1 MNKAACLLVVALAG
15 CASTPTSNFDKI
27 DAQTAQALQG
37 VGMLSVEVM
46 PGKEFAHYSNAEQ
59 AMLASGIMFG
69 AIGGAIGA
77 ASANA
82 SANRRG
88 GALMAAAGMTDPSL
102 AVADKLRLRL
112 PAERMTTHDANI
124 RLSLTTN
131 HWVMQ
136 QGNVGYFVGMQV
148 IDAPSSRVMTKGECK
163 YFRKAQEI
171 GSTNE
176 ALLADSAAGLKQ
188 EYDRAAEHCADFF
201 ARTLFAVIGQE
212 AKTAANMPSD
222 L

>member
-1 MNKAACLLVVALAG
+1 MHKVSWLLVMALAG
-15 CASTPTSNFDKI
+15 CASTPTSKFDKL
-27 DAQTAQALQG
+27 DASTLQALQG
-37 VGMLSVEVM
+37 TGMLGIEVM
-46 PGKEFAHYSNAEQ
+46 PGKAFAHYTNAEQ
-59 AMLASGIMFG
+59 AMLTSGIMFG

-88 GALMAAAGMTDPSL
+88 GELMTSAGMMDPSQ
-102 AVADKLRLRL
+102 AVADKLRRRL
-112 PAERMTTHDANI
+112 PAARMTTHDADI
-124 RLSLTTN
+124 RLSLTTS

-136 QGNVGYFVGMQV
+136 QGNVGYFVQMQAV
-148 IDAPSSRVMTKGECK
+148 DAPSSRVMTKGECK

-171 GSTNE
+171 GVGNE

-201 ARTLFAVIGQE
+201 ARTLFAQAGQE
-212 AKTAANMPSD
+212 AKTTAGMQSD